1 VDATTRNEERLL
13 FTGLRATGTA
23 ELREQAVQRYLPLAR
38 SLALRYRHTQEPID
52 DLVQIASLGLV
63 KAIDRWD
70 PDRGT
75 RFASYAVPTILGEL
89 RRHFR
94 DCTWLVKPP
103 RSMQELALQVIRL
116 RERLWS
122 AQGREPTVNELATA
136 LDRES
141 EAIVEALAAANGQ
154 HALSLDT
161 PTADGTEST
170 THLDLLGEPDDALAS
185 VHDRLLADDLVKTLD
200 SRARDVLRMRFELD
214 MRQREIAER
223 VGVSQMHVS
232 RILRDAL
239 DRLHRHATGI
249 PSGAPHAAP
258 A

>member
-1 VDATTRNEERLL
+1 MTDQRLRRR
-13 FTGLRATGTA
+13 GDSRARA
-23 ELREQAVQRYLPLAR
+23 ELTARYLPLAR
-38 SLALRYRHTQEPID
+38 SVALRYRYTHEPIE

-75 RFASYAVPTILGEL
+75 ALATYAVPTILGEL

-103 RSMQELALQVIRL
+103 RSLQERALRIMGVC
-116 RERLWS
+116 ERFWT
-122 AQGREPTVNELATA
+122 AQGREPNVNELAAA
-136 LDRES
+136 LHCEP
-141 EAIVEALAAANGQ
+141 EEILEALIAVGGR
-154 HALSLDT
+154 HALSLNT
-161 PTADGTEST
+161 PVDDDGDAAR
-170 THLDLLGEPDDALAS
+170 LDLLGAPDPSLAA
-185 VHDRLLADDLVKTLD
+185 VDDRLLTDALVRRLD
-200 SRARDVLRMRFELD
+200 SRAREVIRMRFELD
-214 MRQREIAER
+214 LRQREIAER

-239 DRLHRHATGI
+239 ATLHLHATGI
-249 PSGAPHAAP
+249 PPGTPRAAP

>member
-1 VDATTRNEERLL
+1 MTDERLRRR
-13 FTGLRATGTA
+13 GDSRARA
-23 ELREQAVQRYLPLAR
+23 ELAARYMPLAR
-38 SLALRYRHTQEPID
+38 SVALRYRHTREPIE
-52 DLVQIASLGLV
+52 DLFQVASVGLV

-75 RFASYAVPTILGEL
+75 AFATYAVPTILGEL

-94 DCTWLVKPP
+94 DCTWLVRPP
-103 RSMQELALQVIRL
+103 RSVQERALRINGVC
-116 RERLWS
+116 ERFWT
-122 AQGREPTVNELATA
+122 AHGREPSVNELAAA
-136 LDRES
+136 LECQP
-141 EAIVEALAAANGQ
+141 EEIVDALAAADGR

-161 PTADGTEST
+161 PAGDDGT
-170 THLDLLGEPDDALAS
+170 THLDRLRDPDGSLAA

-200 SRARDVLRMRFELD
+200 RRAREVVRMRFELD
-214 MRQREIAER
+214 LRQREIAAL

-239 DRLHRHATGI
+239 ATLHRHATGI
-249 PSGAPHAAP
+249 PPGAPRAAP